1 MFSRLSR
8 RRAILNELREVD
20 RLSPREVILA
30 DKIIELEDAL
40 LELQNSYSE
49 LVIRLK
55 SLKSD
60 YRESNSVDL
69 PAYLPPFDCPF

>member
-40 LELQNSYSE
+40 LELQSSYSE

-55 SLKSD
+55 SIKS
-60 YRESNSVDL
+60 EINETKINNVIL
-69 PAYLPPFDCPF
+69 PNDCPF

>member
-8 RRAILNELREVD
+8 RRAILTELREVD

-40 LELQNSYSE
+40 LELQSSYSE
-49 LVIRLK
+49 LLIRFK
-55 SLKSD
+55 SFKSD
-60 YRESNSVDL
+60 IEVKSDCHVVL
-69 PAYLPPFDCPF
+69 PFDCPF